1 LTRILIIEDEKLIRE
16 NILETLGLYDYEV
29 FGAVDG
35 ASGIQLAHQKA
46 PDLIL
51 CDIMMPELD
60 GYSVLEKLQSDPTTA
75 MIPFVFL
82 SALADKQSVR
92 RGMDLGADDYITKP
106 FTPQELVAAVQ
117 ARLAKHASAVIYF
130 KQQVEKQ
137 WATASDGNAN
147 SGDSQ
152 TLIGQ
157 NLRGY
162 QIWEKIGEGGVG
174 VVYKAYQAAISREV
188 AVKVLRSKYVDNP
201 EFIRRFETEA
211 ELVARLEHPH
221 IVPLYD
227 YWRGEDTAYLVMR
240 WVRGGSLR
248 TVIDRRGEWSL
259 VQLAHLL
266 DQVTDA
272 LSIAHQ
278 IGVIHRDL
286 KPDNI
291 LLDERGNAYLTD
303 FGLAK
308 HLVDLPG
315 SNMSNDVRLLLT
327 EIERLQY
334 AEEQGVTLHLTNANE
349 LVGSPGYLSPEQIVG
364 DSASVQSDI
373 YGLGVT
379 LYELL
384 VGERPFAGT
393 LAEVLTQ
400 HLHNP
405 IPSIHEQRPDLPE
418 AIDEII
424 QTATAKDWRHRYPDA
439 PSLAVDF
446 RAKCT

>member
-1 LTRILIIEDEKLIRE
+1 MTKIIIIEDEKLIRE
-16 NILETLGLYDYEV
+16 NILETLGMYDYEV

-35 ASGIQLAHQKA
+35 ASGIQLAQQEV

-60 GYSVLEKLQSDPTTA
+60 GYSVLQALQNDQITA

-82 SALADKQSVR
+82 SALADKQSIR

-106 FTPQELVAAVQ
+106 FTPQELVTAVQ
-117 ARLAKHASAVIYF
+117 ARLAKHASAMVHY
-130 KQQVEKQ
+130 KQRAGRPDHGTADS
-137 WATASDGNAN
+137 ATPV
-147 SGDSQ
+147 
-152 TLIGQ
+152 IGQ

-248 TVIDRRGEWSL
+248 NVIETRASWTLKR
-259 VQLAHLL
+259 LANLL
-266 DQVTDA
+266 DQVADA
-272 LSIAHQ
+272 LSMAHQ

-308 HLVDLPG
+308 HLVDVPG
-315 SNMSNDVRLLLT
+315 SNASGDVRMLLT
-327 EIERLQY
+327 EIELFRY

-364 DSASVQSDI
+364 DAATVQSDI

-384 VGERPFAGT
+384 LGQRPFAGD

-400 HLHNP
+400 HLHSP
-405 IPSIHEQRPDLPE
+405 IPSVCEQRPDLPE

-424 QTATAKDWRHRYPDA
+424 QTSTAKDWRQRYLDA
-439 PSLAVDF
+439 PAMALDF
-446 RAKCT
+446 RAKCI